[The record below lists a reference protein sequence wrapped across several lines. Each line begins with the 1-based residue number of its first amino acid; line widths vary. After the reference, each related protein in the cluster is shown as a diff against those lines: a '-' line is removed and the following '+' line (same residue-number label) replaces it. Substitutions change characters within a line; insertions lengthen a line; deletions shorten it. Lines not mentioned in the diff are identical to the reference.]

1 MVWFE
6 YLIYLGLTF
15 SFTVGLIAYKRIQ
28 ITSAHIKAV
37 GISGFIYLMWDIFA
51 AWRHHWDF
59 GSKYIS
65 GIYITN
71 QPLEE
76 VLFFIVVP
84 FLYII
89 LWNLDSEEKTNA

>member
-1 MVWFE
+1 MAWFE
-6 YLIYLGLTF
+6 YFGYLILTL
-15 SFTVGLIAYKRIQ
+15 SFTIGLILYKKIPV
-28 ITSAHIKAV
+28 TSSHFKAV
-37 GISGFIYLMWDIFA
+37 GISGLIYLVWDIFA

-59 GSKYIS
+59 GSQYIS

-89 LWNLDSEEKTNA
+89 LWNLDMEDKPNA